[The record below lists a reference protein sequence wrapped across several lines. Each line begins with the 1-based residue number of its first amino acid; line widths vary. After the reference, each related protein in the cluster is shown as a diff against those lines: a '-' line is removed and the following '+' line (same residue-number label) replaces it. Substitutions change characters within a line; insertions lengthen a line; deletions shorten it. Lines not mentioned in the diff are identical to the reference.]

1 MKLGWK
7 GAVGIALSAL
17 LVWYTLR
24 DVDPGAVWD
33 QIRRADL
40 LLLTASIAVA
50 VLGYLLRA
58 FRWKILLHPVDPHTG
73 LGNRFRSLVIGFM
86 ANNLLPARVG
96 EFARAYALGRLEPRV
111 TVSAAFGSLVVERV
125 MDGLVLGAFLVGA
138 TLTPGFPT
146 DALGAGFGSILRA
159 AVTLLGMMLAILA
172 FLLLF
177 PRPVVRLVEASA
189 RRLPAGAAR
198 VVVDAME
205 AFLDS
210 LAVVRSPTLLAQ
222 ALAWSVA
229 FWFWHGLSFYLGML
243 AFGIDLGLVA
253 AIFTEAVV
261 GFAVAL
267 PAAPGFFGTFH
278 VGAQFALETVY
289 GAGSA
294 ETLAFAYAYH
304 LGGFIPI
311 TLMGLW
317 YVRSV
322 GLSLAEVGA
331 SEEAVEEAVE
341 QELVL

>member
-1 MKLGWK
+1 MRLGWK
-7 GAVGIALSAL
+7 GTLGIVLSAI

-24 DVDPGAVWD
+24 EVDPGAVW
-33 QIRRADL
+33 QQVRVANFWL
-40 LLLTASIAVA
+40 LGASIAVA

-58 FRWKILLHPVDPHTG
+58 FRWRILLLPVDPTTG
-73 LGNRFRSLVIGFM
+73 LGNRFKALVIGFM

-111 TVSAAFGSLVVERV
+111 TVGAAFGSLVVERV
-125 MDGLVLGAFLVGA
+125 LDGLVLGAFLVGA

-146 DALGAGFGSILRA
+146 DALGDGFGSLMTA
-159 AVTLLGMMLAILA
+159 AMTLLGLLLGGLAV
-172 FLLLF
+172 LLLF
-177 PRPVVRLVEASA
+177 PRPVVRVAEALA
-189 RRLPAGAAR
+189 RFLPRALARL
-198 VVVDAME
+198 VVDSLE

-210 LAVVRSPTLLAQ
+210 LAVVRSPGLLAA
-222 ALAWSVA
+222 ALAWSVG

-261 GFAVAL
+261 GFAVAF

-289 GAGSA
+289 GAGSS

-311 TLMGLW
+311 TALGLW
-317 YVRSV
+317 YVRSL
-322 GLSLAEVGA
+322 GLSLDEVRT
-331 SEEAVEEAVE
+331 SESAVEEAVE
-341 QELVL
+341 EELKL

>member
-7 GAVGIALSAL
+7 GTVGIALSAVL
-17 LVWYTLR
+17 IWYTLR
-24 DVDPGAVWD
+24 GVDPAAVWD
-33 QIRRADL
+33 QIRIADFRL
-40 LLLTASIAVA
+40 LAASIAVA
-50 VLGYLLRA
+50 VLGYFLRA
-58 FRWKILLHPVDPHTG
+58 FRWRVLLHPVDPHTR
-73 LGNRFRSLVIGFM
+73 LGSRFRALIIGFM

-96 EFARAYALGRLEPRV
+96 EFARAYAMGRLEPRV

-138 TLTPGFPT
+138 TLTPGFPA
-146 DALGAGFGSILRA
+146 DALGAGFGSILTA
-159 AVTLLGMMLAILA
+159 AMTLLGFMLASLA

-177 PRPVVRLVEASA
+177 PRPVVGVVETLAA
-189 RRLPAGAAR
+189 LLPAGAAR
-198 VVVDAME
+198 TVVDAME
-205 AFLDS
+205 AFLES
-210 LAVVRSPTLLAQ
+210 LAVVRSPLLLAQ

-278 VGAQFALETVY
+278 VGAQFALENVY
-289 GAGSA
+289 GAGPA

-304 LGGFIPI
+304 LGGFIPV
-311 TLMGLW
+311 TLLGLW

-322 GLSLAEVGA
+322 GLSLSEVGS

-341 QELVL
+341 RELEL